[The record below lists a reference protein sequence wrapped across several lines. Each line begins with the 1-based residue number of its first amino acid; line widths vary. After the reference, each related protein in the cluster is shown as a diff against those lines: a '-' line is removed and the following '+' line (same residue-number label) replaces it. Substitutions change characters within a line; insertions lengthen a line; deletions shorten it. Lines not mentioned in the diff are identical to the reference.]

1 MTVLTDKVAVV
12 TGAGSGIGEAIA
24 TLLHEEGVKVILA
37 GRNKDKLQNVSNQ
50 LAQDSVKVVPT
61 DVTKKEEVDEL
72 IKIAQ
77 QTFGGLDI
85 VINSAGQML
94 SSKITDYQ
102 VDEWDSMIDVNIK
115 GTLYTAQA
123 ALPTMLEQSS
133 GHLINIASISGF
145 EVTKSSTI
153 YSATKAAVHTI
164 TQGLEKE
171 LAKTGVKVTSIS
183 PGMVDTAIT
192 AAYNPTDRKK
202 LEPQDIAEAV
212 LYALTQPSHVNVNE
226 ITVRPV

>member
-1 MTVLTDKVAVV
+1 MTVLTDKVALV

-24 TLLHEEGVKVILA
+24 TLLHEEGAKVILA
-37 GRNKDKLQNVSNQ
+37 GRNKDKLQNVANQ

-102 VDEWDSMIDVNIK
+102 VDEWDSMIDANIK

-212 LYALTQPSHVNVNE
+212 LYALTQPKHVNVNE

>member
-12 TGAGSGIGEAIA
+12 TGVGSGIGEAIA
-24 TLLHEEGVKVILA
+24 TLLHEEGAKVILA
-37 GRNKDKLQNVSNQ
+37 GRNKDKLQNVANQ

-102 VDEWDSMIDVNIK
+102 VDEWDSMIDANIK

-212 LYALTQPSHVNVNE
+212 LYALTQPKHVNVNE

>member
-12 TGAGSGIGEAIA
+12 TGVGSGIGEAIA

-37 GRNKDKLQNVSNQ
+37 GRNKDKLQNVANQ

-115 GTLYTAQA
+115 GTLYTTQA